1 MLTPEILQNRLYEP
15 LLQQHRQ
22 AALATPESKQSFLE
36 TLRAFISE
44 VNTLQAEAADYTER
58 LIKGEPIELH
68 DVMIAAEKARTSFQ
82 LLLELRNKALDLYR
96 EVLRIQV

>member
-1 MLTPEILQNRLYEP
+1 MVVPETLAQRLYDP
-15 LLQQHRQ
+15 LTQQRVQ
-22 AALATPESKQSFLE
+22 AAAPNESSSFVE
-36 TLRAFISE
+36 TLRAFIQE
-44 VNTLQAEAADYTER
+44 VNTLQQEAAEYTER
-58 LIKGEPIELH
+58 LIKGEPVELH